1 MGTIKRIH
9 TTEFKKNVVLAL
21 LKEAETVGQ
30 ICSKFGIHPTQ
41 ARRWREKVLAGIP
54 EILSE
59 QGPENELQKKD
70 ILIEELY
77 KQIGQQKV
85 EVDWLKKKVG
95 LVAH

>member
-1 MGTIKRIH
+1 MGTMKRQH

-21 LKEAETVGQ
+21 LKEAETIGQ

-54 EILSE
+54 ELLSD
-59 QGPENELQKKD
+59 QGVKNELLQKDKF
-70 ILIEELY
+70 IEELY

-95 LVAH
+95 LIAH